1 MAAKQSPL
9 HELVVSRVLHLNA
22 MAYGVVTG
30 LFVGFAMFIATIFL
44 VIKGGEVVG
53 PHLKLLGQF
62 FLGYEVTL
70 WGSLVGLAYGF
81 LLGFFGGYLASSIY
95 NGILRI
101 VGKQSSDAKHSQ

>member
-22 MAYGVVTG
+22 TAYGAVTG
-30 LFVGFAMFIATIFL
+30 LFVGFAVFIVTIWL

-70 WGSLVGLAYGF
+70 WGSFVGLAYGF
-81 LLGFFGGYLASSIY
+81 LFGFFGGYLAASIY
-95 NGILRI
+95 NGILGI
-101 VGKQSSDAKHSQ
+101 VGKQSSETKDSQ